1 LKTGAKLAEIPLNLA
16 LTDDEVIQR
25 VRNGET
31 ALFEIIMRRYNQR
44 LFRLTRAVL
53 RNDTEAEDVIQ
64 ETYVR
69 AFTHLNQFAGDAKFS
84 TWLTRIAIHE
94 SLARLKRYRKIIA
107 FGDEGKLEERMQL
120 VESQTNP
127 EDELMHRQL
136 GQVLESVIDSL
147 PPKYRAVFALRDL
160 QGLSTIETAECLQ
173 IGEEAVK
180 TRLFR
185 ARALLRKRLDA
196 KLGAGLRK
204 LFQFDGERCDRIVH
218 NVMQRITA

>member
-1 LKTGAKLAEIPLNLA
+1 MGAKPAEIASNLA
-16 LTDDEVIQR
+16 LTDDEVISR
-25 VRNGET
+25 VRRGET

-69 AFTHLNQFAGDAKFS
+69 AFTYLHQFAGNAKFS

-94 SLARLKRYRKIIA
+94 SLARLKRRKRVIA
-107 FGDEGKLEERMQL
+107 FGEESKLEEGML
-120 VESQTNP
+120 VLESRSNP
-127 EDELMHRQL
+127 EEELTRRQL
-136 GQVLESVIDSL
+136 GQILESVIDSL

-160 QGLSTIETAECLQ
+160 QGLSTQETAECLQ

-180 TRLFR
+180 TRMFR

-204 LFQFDGERCDRIVH
+204 LFQFDGERCDRIVNH
-218 NVMQRITA
+218 VMKRIK